1 MQRIKQGSVLDSDS
15 YVITEQEKQLISVVF
30 KYFKDILPEII
41 EDFDGDGSL

>member
-1 MQRIKQGSVLDSDS
+1 MKLVKTGSVLDSDS
-15 YVITEQEKQLISVVF
+15 YIITEQEKALISVVF